1 MSVETLL
8 PVSKVGTLRAGV
20 LKTVITLVVIVVG
33 AVTAYHAT
41 IYDLKSELATKA
53 DSASIEQ
60 INVRLTR
67 IETLLS
73 EVVATKQEQLMM
85 ATAIEKRLGAIEARL
100 TQLP

>member
-1 MSVETLL
+1 MTSDTLL
-8 PVSKVGTLRAGV
+8 PIRKSGVLRAGV
-20 LKTVITLVVIVVG
+20 LKTLITLVVIVVG

-73 EVVATKQEQLMM
+73 EVVATKQEQLTL
-85 ATAIEKRLGAIEARL
+85 AAAIEKRLGTIEAKL